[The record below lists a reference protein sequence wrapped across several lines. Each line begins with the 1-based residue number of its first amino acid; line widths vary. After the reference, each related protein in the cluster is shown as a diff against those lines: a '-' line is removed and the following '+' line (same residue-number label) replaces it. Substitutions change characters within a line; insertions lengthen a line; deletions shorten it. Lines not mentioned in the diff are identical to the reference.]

1 MAWAAGH
8 GALWGRLFPSGIL
21 ELAPSG
27 IPVMIALKN
36 LNFENGKFYLHDL
49 SLKVEN
55 GEIYFLFNRLDR
67 DNDLLFQVLGGFLR
81 PRSGGI
87 DYEDGRIEKTER
99 PASANFI
106 DRFDAG
112 AEFDTEVR
120 LGHWLD
126 FLCALGLRRE
136 NIYKTL
142 LVGNFHE
149 RQLKK
154 MVRDLAPETFKLAY
168 LAVCLAAD
176 GANVVINDF
185 IKGADKSFEL
195 KFNKLLLQKKSA
207 GRSILFLGNDIF
219 YASEIA
225 DRVGFIKNGR
235 LMFEAAAAD
244 LKEMEIKDL
253 YLKFLN

>member
-1 MAWAAGH
+1 
-8 GALWGRLFPSGIL
+8 
-21 ELAPSG
+21 
-27 IPVMIALKN
+27 MIAIKN
-36 LNFENGKFYLHDL
+36 LTLEKGDFYLSGL
-49 SLKVEN
+49 SLEVAE
-55 GEIYFLFNRLDR
+55 GEIYFLLNRLDQ
-67 DNDLLFQVLGGFLR
+67 DNDFLFRTLSGFQAAGSGEISYDGNRLLGAEHPQTAV
-81 PRSGGI
+81 
-87 DYEDGRIEKTER
+87 
-99 PASANFI
+99 FI
-106 DRFDAG
+106 DRVNDRAD
-112 AEFDTEVR
+112 FDTEAR
-120 LGHWLD
+120 LGQWFD
-126 FLCALGLRRE
+126 FLCAQGLGRE

-176 GANVVINDF
+176 SANVVINDF
-185 IKGADKSFEL
+185 IKGAEKSFEL
-195 KFNKLLLQKKSA
+195 KFNKLLLQKKA
-207 GRSILFLGNDIF
+207 GGRSILFLGNDIF

-244 LKEMEIKDL
+244 LKDMDIKDL